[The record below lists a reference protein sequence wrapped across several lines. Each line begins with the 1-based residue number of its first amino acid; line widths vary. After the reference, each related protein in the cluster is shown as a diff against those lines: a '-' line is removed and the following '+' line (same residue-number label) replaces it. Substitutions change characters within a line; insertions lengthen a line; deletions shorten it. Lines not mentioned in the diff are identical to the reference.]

1 MIGVDYND
9 ELAELEQ
16 SRDKLISQKEE
27 LENIIRKDTDTFI
40 AEITSADLIIPL
52 EPVPKFNDGN
62 TIYQYRNGGKFTN
75 MFDIL
80 SELLGLSMPILVK
93 DVMLS
98 SSEVVV
104 KVSDELEAKKK
115 FINCM
120 NEVQKTLL
128 IKKRQSES

>member
-1 MIGVDYND
+1 
-9 ELAELEQ
+9 
-16 SRDKLISQKEE
+16 
-27 LENIIRKDTDTFI
+27 
-40 AEITSADLIIPL
+40 
-52 EPVPKFNDGN
+52 
-62 TIYQYRNGGKFTN
+62 